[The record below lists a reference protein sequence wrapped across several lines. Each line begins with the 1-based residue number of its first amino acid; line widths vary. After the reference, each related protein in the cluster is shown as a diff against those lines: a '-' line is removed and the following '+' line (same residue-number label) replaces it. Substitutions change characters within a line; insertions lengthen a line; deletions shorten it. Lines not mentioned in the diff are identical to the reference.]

1 MNPASSVI
9 SKTIFL
15 VLESAKDQD
24 FLSELFQSQGFEV
37 QIFSDYQH
45 YIERVGD
52 NQGCLVADLSMN
64 SASGSALLSQLNRME
79 HLSPVVFV
87 ANMNSV
93 SMVVEAIKM
102 GAFDF
107 IEKPF
112 DAQTILEKTRHAMED
127 FQKNIEI
134 INRYKLLTDKEKKVF
149 ACIVLGATN
158 QQMTEKLHISTSTV
172 EKHRAS
178 VMKKMQAETLP
189 CLVKMLPMLDP
200 LSIDLE
206 PVWCNLQAS

>member
-1 MNPASSVI
+1 MSLESSIV

-15 VLESAKDQD
+15 VIEKNKDRE
-24 FLSELFQSQGFEV
+24 FLSDLFQSRGFTV
-37 QIFSDYQH
+37 QIFSSYQD
-45 YIERVGD
+45 YIEHAGD
-52 NQGCLVADLSMN
+52 AQGCLVADLSMAN
-64 SASGSALLSQLNRME
+64 ENGATLLNQLNHME

-112 DAQTILEKTRHAMED
+112 DAQIILEKIQHAIVD

-134 INRYKLLTDKEKKVF
+134 INRYKLLTDKEKKIF

-206 PVWCNLQAS
+206 PVWCNLAAS